1 MGMGREETVRER
13 AEEIFSLV
21 VVPLVTT
28 VILSNLNSPTQ
39 CLLMSSRILYINAMK
54 SQLYYIIYFLL

>member
-13 AEEIFSLV
+13 AEKIFSLV

-39 CLLMSSRILYINAMK
+39 CLLMSSRILYMNAMRE
-54 SQLYYIIYFLL
+54 LYYIIYFLL